1 MKSRKDIIIA
11 VASSLGVSQSE
22 AAVIVKTTLKS
33 LQDVLKVGDG
43 LQIKDFGTFKVASLP
58 ERVVKSNFT
67 GENITVPAKN
77 VVKFKASSNWFE

>member
-43 LQIKDFGTFKVASLP
+43 LQIKNFGTFKVASLP

-67 GENITVPAKN
+67 GNNITVPAKK